1 MKMTYRFTSSLPYLL
16 NRVGVRMGELFSQR
30 LAEHDLTLPMY
41 RVMAVL
47 RQEGPQRLSDL
58 SAMVTVEIS
67 TLSRLVTAMK
77 RKGLVSRVRP
87 EDNGRTVRIDLTKTG
102 EKLVD
107 NLMPVAA
114 HFEEVGIRSFSED
127 EVARL
132 KNALKQIHENL
143 EEIGGSD

>member
-1 MKMTYRFTSSLPYLL
+1 MTYRFTSSLPYLL

>member
-1 MKMTYRFTSSLPYLL
+1 MTYRFTSSLPYLL
-16 NRVGVRMGELFSQR
+16 NRVGVRMGELFSKR
-30 LAEHDLTLPMY
+30 LVEHDLTLPMY

-77 RKGLVSRVRP
+77 RQGLVSRVRP
-87 EDNGRTVRIDLTKTG
+87 EDNGRTVRIDLTKAG

-107 NLMPVAA
+107 HLMPIAA
-114 HFEEVGIRSFSED
+114 HFEEVGIKSFSED

-132 KNALKQIHENL
+132 KHALMQIHENL

>member
-1 MKMTYRFTSSLPYLL
+1 MTYRFTSSLPYLL

-47 RQEGPQRLSDL
+47 RQEGPQRLGDL

-77 RKGLVSRVRP
+77 QVGLVSRVRP
-87 EDNGRTVRIDLTKTG
+87 EDNGRTVRIDLTKAG

-107 NLMPVAA
+107 DLMPIAA
-114 HFEEVGIRSFSED
+114 HFEEVSIKSFSED
-127 EVARL
+127 EVNRI

-143 EEIGGSD
+143 EQIGDSD